1 MTEPTT
7 YYTKREGRSMADL
20 GVLPNNTDV
29 WMVDEMVAAYVP
41 VEPDYECSK
50 CGGTNI
56 NLKYAKYG
64 GNTLHCLCVRC
75 SHEWAEAPKDAGVGG
90 ETP

>member
-1 MTEPTT
+1 MTL
-7 YYTKREGRSMADL
+7 YTKREGHSMADL

-41 VEPDYECSK
+41 VTIDYMLAMVTYLMESGQRTK
-50 CGGTNI
+50 LRDI
-56 NLKYAKYG
+56 RKAVDVAL
-64 GNTLHCLCVRC
+64 
-75 SHEWAEAPKDAGVGG
+75 GVG